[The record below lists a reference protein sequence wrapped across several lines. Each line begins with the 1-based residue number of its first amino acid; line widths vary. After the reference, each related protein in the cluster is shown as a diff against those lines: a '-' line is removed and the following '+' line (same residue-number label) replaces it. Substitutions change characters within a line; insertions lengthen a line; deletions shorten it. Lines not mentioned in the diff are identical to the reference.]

1 MRLHTLRLLL
11 AAGIL
16 LAATASCYN
25 YDQEDVINLAENHFI
40 NVTISVS
47 TSDAPA
53 TRAPQGGEYGDG
65 TERGIDDRENKINN
79 ITLIFYQD
87 NTDINQNNTD
97 INTTSENAKVV
108 CVERYSVRPFDEASD
123 KPTTHNHKDTEPTS
137 NHYPKEVLY
146 TTGNQKLE
154 NTPLVI
160 GQSYKVLV
168 VANAEDLYV
177 TVGDKIKDVRE
188 QVLSSVFTGTGIGI
202 DASNFVMASETDAT
216 VTLEDPTKETVDG
229 ENRMIYYFDC
239 IHIER
244 LAARIDYN
252 TTGGQYAENIVMGP
266 NGEPANDPAAINR
279 SYRGYKYRGSGNEF
293 FVVTKVTAF
302 NLYDE
307 SEFCFKRIRNN
318 WTDATP
324 TITYLGDESTT
335 NYVVDPN
342 TENKVNVPTTLNYLN
357 PIANLNQQ
365 PGPAGGS
372 LVNNTYTQVMADV
385 YNTSLFTDNQGNKN
399 VIIGYAKENTLR
411 PGSLLKTY
419 ATGIAFE
426 IKYYNSENDPH
437 PKYFVYYHYLRHQ
450 GEKEAG
456 SYQAKKLEDIATDN
470 EIYNPSESSP
480 AMNYGIVRNN
490 IYRVSIEGM
499 TPDKVTLL
507 IKVKK
512 WDKFVHEPIYM

>member
-11 AAGIL
+11 AAGFL

-25 YDQEDVINLAENHFI
+25 YDQEDVINLADNHFI

-47 TSDAPA
+47 ASDAPA

-137 NHYPKEVLY
+137 NYYPKEVLY

-177 TVGDKIKDVRE
+177 TVGDQIKDVRK

-252 TTGGQYAENIVMGP
+252 TTGSTYSTDYN
-266 NGEPANDPAAINR
+266 
-279 SYRGYKYRGSGNEF
+279 GYKYNNGDDF
-293 FVVTKVTAF
+293 FVVTKVTPF
-302 NLYDE
+302 NLYNEDE
-307 SEFCFKRIRNN
+307 FYFKRVRNN
-318 WTDATP
+318 WTDTNP
-324 TITYLGDESTT
+324 TITYLGDETT
-335 NYVVDPN
+335 ENYVIDPN
-342 TENKVNVPTTLNYLN
+342 TENKGTNTYNYLN
-357 PIANLNQQ
+357 PL
-365 PGPAGGS
+365 
-372 LVNNTYTQVMADV
+372 
-385 YNTSLFTDNQGNKN
+385 TSLTSDLAGDYTRSMIDVQDVGGQDVESQINNNN
-399 VIIGYAKENTLR
+399 VIIGYVKENTLC
-411 PGSLLKTY
+411 PNALLKY
-419 ATGIAFE
+419 HATGLAFE
-426 IKYYNSENDPH
+426 VKWYDNENSV
-437 PKYFVYYHYLRHQ
+437 PKTFVYYHYLRHQ
-450 GEKEAG
+450 GEKEEG
-456 SYQAKKLEDIATDN
+456 SYQAKKLEDLANDN
-470 EIYNPSESSP
+470 ETYTPSTTSP

-490 IYRVSIEGM
+490 IYRVSIDGM

>member
-11 AAGIL
+11 AAGFL
-16 LAATASCYN
+16 LTATASCYN

-47 TSDAPA
+47 ASDAPA

-87 NTDINQNNTD
+87 NTG
-97 INTTSENAKVV
+97 INTASDEAKVV
-108 CVERYSVRPFDEASD
+108 CVERYDVRLFDEND
-123 KPTTHNHKDTEPTS
+123 LPNNHTHKTGEPTTAQDQ
-137 NHYPKEVLY
+137 EVLY
-146 TTGNQKLE
+146 TTGNQRLDD
-154 NTPLVI
+154 TQLVI

-168 VANAEDLYV
+168 VANADLYV
-177 TVGDKIKDVRE
+177 TVGDKIKDVRD
-188 QVLSSVFTGTGIGI
+188 QVLNSVFTGTGIGI

-216 VTLEDPTKETVDG
+216 VTLANPTADTSDG
-229 ENRMIYYFDC
+229 QNKMIYYFDC

-252 TTGGQYAENIVMGP
+252 TTGGVYTEYTPPVDTDDSGSDGPGDGDPVTVDPDAEMK
-266 NGEPANDPAAINR
+266 
-279 SYRGYKYRGSGNEF
+279 SYKGYKYQQPSRNDF
-293 FVVTKVTAF
+293 FVVTKVTPF

-307 SEFCFKRIRNN
+307 KEYYFKRVLNN
-318 WTDATP
+318 WTDANP
-324 TITYLGDESTT
+324 VITYLGDESAT
-335 NYVVDPN
+335 NHVVDPN
-342 TENKVNVPTTLNYLN
+342 TVNKGTNTYSYLN
-357 PIANLNQQ
+357 PLTSLTNGL
-365 PGPAGGS
+365 AGD
-372 LVNNTYTQVMADV
+372 YTQIMSAVQDV
-385 YNTSLFTDNQGNKN
+385 EGQINNNN
-399 VIIGYAKENTLR
+399 VIIGYAKENALR
-411 PGSLLKTY
+411 PGALLKTY

-426 IKYYNSENDPH
+426 IKYYENETAVPLTT
-437 PKYFVYYHYLRHQ
+437 VYYHFLRHQ
-450 GEKEAG
+450 GEKDEG
-456 SYQAKKLEDIATDN
+456 SYQAKKLEDLARDN
-470 EIYNPSESSP
+470 EIYSDSSP